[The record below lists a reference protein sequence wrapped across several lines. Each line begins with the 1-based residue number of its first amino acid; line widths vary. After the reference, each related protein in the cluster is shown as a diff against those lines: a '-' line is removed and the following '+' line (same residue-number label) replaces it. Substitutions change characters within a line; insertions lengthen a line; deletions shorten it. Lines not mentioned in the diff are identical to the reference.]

1 MVKAKDNLG
10 EAVIS
15 RLIGRAN
22 RGDTFIKK
30 VRTEGNEQNHCL
42 FYLSLKANQKRI
54 AKRNK
59 SESLSESKAKIK
71 QIREDKRRQEKI
83 REDKRR

>member
-10 EAVIS
+10 EAVVS
-15 RLIGRAN
+15 RLIGRAIE
-22 RGDTFIKK
+22 GDTFIKK

-54 AKRNK
+54 ANPIANPIVNPIVNPIANPIEKRNK
-59 SESLSESKAKIK
+59 SI
-71 QIREDKRRQEKI
+71 
-83 REDKRR
+83 